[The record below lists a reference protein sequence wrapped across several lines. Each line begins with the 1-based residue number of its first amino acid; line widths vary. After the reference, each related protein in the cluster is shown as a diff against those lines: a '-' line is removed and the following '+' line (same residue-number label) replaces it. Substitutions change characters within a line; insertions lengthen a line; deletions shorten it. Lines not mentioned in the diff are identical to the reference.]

1 MFKRVVL
8 LFLFTVVFLLNAGK
22 GFSQIAELSKLESN
36 LHLIKDSI
44 RYVNALNRIAMLSH
58 LRYRDSCLYYARKA
72 KQISLRLNY
81 RKGIADA
88 KNCEA
93 IYYVSLNNYLSA
105 KYFNDA
111 LQLYKSIDDQENVC
125 QVLMNIGVLISI
137 NKDDRR
143 SLKYLNQAFEKS
155 KSLKNDSIR
164 SIVISNLLDLDKS
177 IKPARFNSLSEEGM
191 RIAKKYKDDRMV
203 LYYDVSTGQ
212 RLYEQGE
219 KEKGVA
225 ILLRSLHQA
234 DSLGLE
240 NVKVWIYDPLSEM
253 MLDQGKHDQG
263 MNYLKRGLEE
273 SGKFGYAE
281 FYLTFAEKLYQHYKQ
296 HNEPEKAY
304 YYISL
309 LLSKQNSIA
318 EAADKSGYNYLNY
331 ALRENENEELK
342 GKVGSRRKTIALLG
356 SLFAVSMALL
366 FFVYRSLMTKR
377 QHVKVQQKLHDVTLQ
392 QNAALQKTNHFNTM
406 LISVIAHDVRQ
417 PFSTIVMLASVFN
430 DDVDLLSEEEK
441 LGIMKELA
449 ETSQKSLSFMDGL
462 LEWIKSKKTGF
473 EYQPEKLQIKD
484 LIVEAN
490 TFFKIAQEKKN
501 IKLTGNIPEQTTVL
515 AHKQMLL
522 FILRNILNN
531 ATKFSPVDGSIII
544 DSSIDN
550 GNMRIA
556 IQDQGSGMSQKQID
570 QLFSAG
576 SGDQE
581 QNENNGAGLA
591 LSISYEMA
599 MIMNAKISVTSE
611 PEEGTTFY
619 ISLKNSN

>member
-1 MFKRVVL
+1 MLKRVVL
-8 LFLFTVVFLLNAGK
+8 FFLFTVIFLLNPGK
-22 GFSQIAELSKLESN
+22 GFSQIAELSKLESG
-36 LHLIKDSI
+36 LPLIKDSI
-44 RYVNALNRIAMLSH
+44 SYVNALNRIAMLSH

-111 LQLYKSIDDQENVC
+111 LQIYRSIDDQENVC
-125 QVLMNIGVLISI
+125 QVLMNIGVLISM
-137 NKDDRR
+137 NKDDGR
-143 SLKYLNQAFEKS
+143 SLEYLHQAFEKS

-164 SIVISNLLDLDKS
+164 SIVISNLLDLDTTLT
-177 IKPARFNSLSEEGM
+177 PERYHSLSEEGM
-191 RIAKKYKDDRMV
+191 QIAKKYKDDRMI

-212 RLYEQGE
+212 RLYQQGE
-219 KEKGVA
+219 KEKGKA
-225 ILLRSLHQA
+225 ILLRSLHKA

-240 NVKVWIYDPLSEM
+240 NVKVWIYAPLSDM
-253 MLDQGKHDQG
+253 MMDEGKHDLG
-263 MNYLKRGLEE
+263 MDYLKRGLEE
-273 SGKFGYAE
+273 SGKFGYAD
-281 FYLTFAEKLYQHYKQ
+281 FYLIFAEKLYQHYKQ

-356 SLFAVSMALL
+356 SLFVVSVALL
-366 FFVYRSLMTKR
+366 FFVYRSLMSKR

-417 PFSTIVMLASVFN
+417 PFSTIVMLANVFN

-441 LGIMKELA
+441 LGIMKELS

-473 EYQPEKLQIKD
+473 EYQPEELQLNG
-484 LIVEAN
+484 LIIEAN
-490 TFFKIAQEKKN
+490 TFFRIAQEKKN
-501 IKLTGNIPEQTTVL
+501 IKLTVNIPEQTRVL
-515 AHKQMLL
+515 THKQMLL

-531 ATKFSPVDGSIII
+531 ATKFSPLGGTITI
-544 DSSIDN
+544 DSSIEN
-550 GNMRIA
+550 GNIVISIR
-556 IQDQGSGMSQKQID
+556 DQGAGMSQKQID
-570 QLFSAG
+570 QLFTAG
-576 SGDQE
+576 SGDLE

-599 MIMNAKISVTSE
+599 MIMNARISLDSE
-611 PEEGTTFY
+611 LEKGTIFY
-619 ISLKNSN
+619 ISLKNVK